1 MACVNGISAEK
12 LAGKGPYCVPPE
24 EVRRIQE
31 AVCASIDPGD
41 KLVQFYFRGVALE
54 GLAGR
59 LSCLGC
65 ALLYST
71 LAIGCSRTDAFTRAV
86 KEAWRRLQETGFRV
100 NGIDGFS
107 LSLEAAQEG
116 EPCPWRGSW
125 RSCRRRLFIKCSCWR
140 YLPLLTGI
148 LTG

>member
-1 MACVNGISAEK
+1 M
-12 LAGKGPYCVPPE
+12 
-24 EVRRIQE
+24 
-31 AVCASIDPGD
+31 
-41 KLVQFYFRGVALE
+41 ALE

-71 LAIGCSRTDAFTRAV
+71 LAIGCSGTDAFAQAV

-116 EPCPWRGSW
+116 EPLSLAGSW

-148 LTG
+148 WTG